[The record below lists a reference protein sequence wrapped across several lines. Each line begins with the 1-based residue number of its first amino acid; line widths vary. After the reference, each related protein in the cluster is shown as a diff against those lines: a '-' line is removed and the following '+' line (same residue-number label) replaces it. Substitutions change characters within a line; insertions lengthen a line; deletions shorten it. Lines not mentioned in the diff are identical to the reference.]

1 MSPLAAIGGS
11 GGGGDVDATGGGVG
25 DPTRE
30 GVPAFV
36 DGGDDATGSNGAGF
50 DTVDE
55 AGGGDA
61 AVFGGGAAC
70 ATGGL
75 AAARAEESL
84 SSRPG

>member
-1 MSPLAAIGGS
+1 MADGS
-11 GGGGDVDATGGGVG
+11 GAGGGDVVDATGGGGVG

-36 DGGDDATGSNGAGF
+36 DGGDDAIESSGAGF

-55 AGGGDA
+55 AGGGA
-61 AVFGGGAAC
+61 AGFAAGAAC
-70 ATGGL
+70 ATGGFGT
-75 AAARAEESL
+75 ARPEESL